1 MSGPPRRGDGGA
13 ALVGSLIALAL
24 VVLWPAAV
32 QAQGLGDA
40 AGRERERR
48 EKKPAAPAQVFTDH
62 DLTEEHDADA
72 DAAAGVDAAEAA
84 EPAEG
89 EEEGP
94 PELSKVGAA
103 DPLRAELDREREE
116 RELAEREWRARFAEA
131 RARVREAEARC
142 WREVVRTEF
151 RQGIPVQM
159 KVQEFVESEELRQA
173 KREVAELEEEFRRTG
188 LPPGWARE

>member
-1 MSGPPRRGDGGA
+1 MSERLRPGDVGA
-13 ALVGSLIALAL
+13 AVAGALVALAL
-24 VVLWPAAV
+24 VLLLPAAAP
-32 QAQGLGDA
+32 AQGLGDA

-48 EKKPAAPAQVFTDH
+48 DEKPAAPAQVFTNE
-62 DLTEEHDADA
+62 DLSEDEGYAVATEDAN
-72 DAAAGVDAAEAA
+72 AG
-84 EPAEG
+84 EG
-89 EEEGP
+89 DEEEEDP
-94 PELSKVGAA
+94 PALAKVGAA

-116 RELAEREWRARFAEA
+116 RALAEREWRARFAEA

-159 KVQEFVESEELRQA
+159 KVQEFVETEEFRQT
-173 KREVAELEEEFRRTG
+173 KRELADLEEEFRRTG